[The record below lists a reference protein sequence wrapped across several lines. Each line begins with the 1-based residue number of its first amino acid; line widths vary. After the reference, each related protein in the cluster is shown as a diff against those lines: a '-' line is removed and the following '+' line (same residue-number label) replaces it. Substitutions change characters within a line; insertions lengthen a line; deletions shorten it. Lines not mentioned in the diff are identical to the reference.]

1 MATGNWRKT
10 WLICLTTVAFVLTAN
25 ACSSSALETGP
36 SDTTPNDTTPVV
48 KPTVDPR
55 AALGSVDAAASSAVE
70 AGRSTVPPPPD
81 GWRVVFE
88 DGFDLTQIDPAS
100 WTIENRAATNMGEIS
115 FYSRDDA
122 YTRDGQLVLRAQKRA
137 QGGRQF
143 TTAQVSSHFSFQYGR
158 VDIRAKMPM
167 SQGFW
172 PALWLLPTAGSAQG
186 FLPEIDIH
194 ESISNDGGFYANF
207 HWKSGSATHALGPV
221 HVDTDAT
228 DWHVYSIEWTPDR
241 IAWLLD
247 DQEVASATDGVNTT
261 SQSKM
266 YLLITFALGGSW
278 PGPPDQT
285 TVFPS
290 EMLIDWVRIAQR

>member
-1 MATGNWRKT
+1 M
-10 WLICLTTVAFVLTAN
+10 CLSVVAFVVA
-25 ACSSSALETGP
+25 ADSCSSSLQHGP
-36 SDTTPNDTTPVV
+36 RPA
-48 KPTVDPR
+48 VDPHESI
-55 AALGSVDAAASSAVE
+55 GSVDAAASSAVE
-70 AGRSTVPPPPD
+70 AGRSSVPPPPE
-81 GWRVVFE
+81 GWNVVFQ
-88 DGFDLTQIDPAS
+88 DGFDFPQIDAAS

-115 FYSRDDA
+115 FYARDDVQV
-122 YTRDGQLVLRAQKRA
+122 RDGQLVLQAQRRAL
-137 QGGRQF
+137 GGRQF
-143 TTAQVSSHFSFQYGR
+143 TSAQISSRFTFQYGR

-172 PALWLLPTAGSAQG
+172 PALWLLPTAGAAQG

-194 ESISNDGGFYANF
+194 ESISNHGGFYANF
-207 HWKSGSATHALGPV
+207 HWKSGSARRELGPV

-228 DWHVYSIEWTPDR
+228 DWHVYSLEWTPDR

-278 PGPPDQT
+278 PGAPDQT
-285 TVFPS
+285 TVLPS
-290 EMLIDWVRIAQR
+290 NMLIDWVRVAQR

>member
-1 MATGNWRKT
+1 MATGNWRKP
-10 WLICLTTVAFVLTAN
+10 WLICLTVVAFVITAD
-25 ACSSSALETGP
+25 ACSSSALESG
-36 SDTTPNDTTPVV
+36 PNDTTPNETTPAV
-48 KPTVDPR
+48 KPTVDLR

-81 GWRVVFE
+81 GWQVVFE
-88 DGFDLTQIDPAS
+88 DGFDLTQIDPTS
-100 WTIENRAATNMGEIS
+100 WTVENRAATNMGEIS

-137 QGGRQF
+137 MGGRQY

-194 ESISNDGGFYANF
+194 ESISNLGGFYANF
-207 HWKSGSATHALGPV
+207 HWKAGSAKRELGPI

-228 DWHVYSIEWTPDR
+228 AWHVYSIEWTPDR

-261 SQSKM
+261 NQSKM

-290 EMLIDWVRIAQR
+290 EMLIDWVRVAQR